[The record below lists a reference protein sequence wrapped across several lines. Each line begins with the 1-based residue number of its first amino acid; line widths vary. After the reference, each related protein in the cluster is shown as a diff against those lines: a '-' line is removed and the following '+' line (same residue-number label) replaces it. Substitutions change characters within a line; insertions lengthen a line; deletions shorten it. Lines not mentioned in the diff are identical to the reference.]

1 MMDVIRAR
9 KTIGNQIKSRRDTL
23 GWSRYWLSKVTGVSE
38 TQIKSIEDGS
48 ASYTIDSLIK
58 LCNALDPIKID
69 VN

>member
-1 MMDVIRAR
+1 MNVIKVR
-9 KTIGNQIKSRRDTL
+9 KAIGDKIKSRRDTL
-23 GWSRYWLSKVTGVSE
+23 GWSRYWLSKITGVSE
-38 TQIKSIEDGS
+38 TQIKSIENGS